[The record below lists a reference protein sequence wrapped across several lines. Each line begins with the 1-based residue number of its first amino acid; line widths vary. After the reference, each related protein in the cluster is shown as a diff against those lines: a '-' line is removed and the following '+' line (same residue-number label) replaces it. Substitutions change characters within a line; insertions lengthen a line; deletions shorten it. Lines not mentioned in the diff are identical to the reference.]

1 MSRLEDKVAVVTGA
15 GSGIG
20 EAIAM
25 RFGAEGAK
33 VAVVD
38 LNEENAIAVASRINN
53 SGGTAKAYVCNVTD
67 FSEVS
72 ETFSAVEEDFGALT
86 TLVNNAGIA
95 HIGKVHEVN
104 SEDLDRI
111 YSVNIKGAYFCL
123 NAAVKKFLANGGGA
137 IVNMVSIAATIG
149 IPDRFAY
156 SMSKGAVFSMTKS
169 VAVDY
174 LKDNIRC
181 NSISPARVHT
191 PFVDGYLKNTYP
203 GQEQEMFEKLSATQ
217 PIGRMGKP
225 EEIGSLALFL
235 ASDESAFI
243 TGSDYLIDG
252 GFNTLKV

>member
-1 MSRLEDKVAVVTGA
+1 MSRLKDKVAVVTGS

-25 RFGAEGAK
+25 RFAAEGAK

-38 LNEENAIAVASRINN
+38 LNEENAKAVVEKITTA
-53 SGGTAKAYVCNVTD
+53 GGVAQAFKCNVAELA
-67 FSEVS
+67 EVK
-72 ETFSAVEEDFGALT
+72 EMFGAVESAFGAVT

-95 HIGKVHEVN
+95 HIGKVHEVEP
-104 SEDLDRI
+104 EDMDRI
-111 YSVNIKGAYFCL
+111 YSVNIKGAYNCL
-123 NAAVKKFLANGGGA
+123 NAAVKGFLTSGGGV

-149 IPDRFAY
+149 IADRFAY
-156 SMSKGAVFSMTKS
+156 SMSKGAVYSMTKS

-174 LKDNIRC
+174 LKENIRC

-191 PFVDGYLKNTYP
+191 PFVDGYLAKTYP

-225 EEIGSLALFL
+225 EEVASIALFL
-235 ASDESAFI
+235 ASDEAAFI

-252 GFNTLKV
+252 GFNTLKI

>member
-1 MSRLEDKVAVVTGA
+1 MSRFENKVAAVTGA

-20 EAIAM
+20 EAIAI

-38 LNEENAIAVASRINN
+38 LNKENAEAVAEKINAA
-53 SGGTAKAYVCNVTD
+53 GGSAKAYVCNVTNLA
-67 FSEVS
+67 EVS
-72 ETFSAVEEDFGALT
+72 ETFDSVESDFGKLT

-104 SEDLDRI
+104 PEDLDRI
-111 YSVNIKGAYFCL
+111 YSVNIKGAYNCL
-123 NAAVKKFLANGGGA
+123 NAAVKKFLVNGGGS

-149 IPDRFAY
+149 IQDRFAY
-156 SMSKGAVFSMTKS
+156 SMSKGAVYSMTKS

-174 LKDNIRC
+174 LEENIRC

-191 PFVDGYLKNTYP
+191 PFVDGYLKKTYP

-235 ASDESAFI
+235 ASDEAAFI

-252 GFNTLKV
+252 GFNTLKA

>member
-1 MSRLEDKVAVVTGA
+1 MRLDGKVAIVTGG

-20 EAIAM
+20 EAISL

-33 VAVVD
+33 VAVLD
-38 LNEENAIAVASRINN
+38 LNEENGNAVAQKIIDA
-53 SGGTAKAYVCNVTD
+53 GGEAKAFTCDVSNLA
-67 FSEVS
+67 EVS
-72 ETFSAVEEDFGALT
+72 DTFEEVEKKFGALT

-104 SEDLDRI
+104 PEDMDRI
-111 YSVNIKGAYFCL
+111 YSVNIKGPYNCL
-123 NAAVKKFLANGGGA
+123 NAAVKAFLKNGGGS
-137 IVNMVSIAATIG
+137 IVNMVSVAATIG

-156 SMSKGAVFSMTKS
+156 SMSKGAAFSMTKS

-191 PFVDGYLKNTYP
+191 PFVDGYLKKTYP

-225 EEIGSLALFL
+225 EEIASLALFL

-252 GFNTLKV
+252 GFNTLKA